1 MSKRVTNFAGKI
13 DSKMIIEY
21 EKDYLE
27 ELYNEGKCKNKKY
40 RFQKS
45 VIAKY
50 QKRIDTLMAATRI
63 EDLFV
68 FNSLNFEALDNGYYS
83 IRIDYHY
90 RLEFKI
96 RQEGSEAIITI
107 CIVTDITNHYQ

>member
-1 MSKRVTNFAGKI
+1 ML
-13 DSKMIIEY
+13 IEY
-21 EKDYLE
+21 EKDYLQ
-27 ELYNEGKCKNKKY
+27 ELYVSGKCKSTKF
-40 RFQKS
+40 RFQKQ
-45 VIAKY
+45 VVQKY
-50 QKRIDTLMAATRI
+50 QKRIDTLIGATRM

-96 RQEGSEAIITI
+96 RVEGEETLISICTI
-107 CIVTDITNHYQ
+107 TDITKHYQ

>member
-1 MSKRVTNFAGKI
+1 MT
-13 DSKMIIEY
+13 IEY
-21 EKDYLE
+21 EKDYLK
-27 ELYNEGKCKNKKY
+27 ELYESSKCKNKKY
-40 RFQKS
+40 RFDAA
-45 VIAKY
+45 VIKKY

-68 FNSLNFEALDNGYYS
+68 LNSLNIEALQGLKDHFS
-83 IRIDYHY
+83 ILIDYHY

-96 RQEGSEAIITI
+96 RTDEAEVILTV

>member
-1 MSKRVTNFAGKI
+1 M
-13 DSKMIIEY
+13 
-21 EKDYLE
+21 
-27 ELYNEGKCKNKKY
+27 LYYQQYSVVVSTDLCCRYNKKFSS
-40 RFQKS
+40 RRKQ
-45 VIAKY
+45 VVQKY
-50 QKRIDTLMAATRI
+50 QKRIDTLIGATRM

-96 RQEGSEAIITI
+96 RVEGEETLISICTI
-107 CIVTDITNHYQ
+107 TDITNHYQ

>member
-1 MSKRVTNFAGKI
+1 M
-13 DSKMIIEY
+13 
-21 EKDYLE
+21 
-27 ELYNEGKCKNKKY
+27 LYYQQYSVVVSTDLCCRYNKKFSS
-40 RFQKS
+40 RQKQ
-45 VIAKY
+45 VVQKY
-50 QKRIDTLMAATRI
+50 QKRIDTLIGATRM

-96 RQEGSEAIITI
+96 RVEGEETLIGICTI
-107 CIVTDITNHYQ
+107 TDITNHYQ

>member
-1 MSKRVTNFAGKI
+1 MKGMFIFAHKRDGMVV
-13 DSKMIIEY
+13 EY
-21 EKDYLE
+21 EKEYLE
-27 ELYNEGKCKNKKY
+27 ELYENGRCKNKKY
-40 RFQKS
+40 RFQKAVVS
-45 VIAKY
+45 KY

-90 RLEFKI
+90 RLEFKL
-96 RQEGSEAIITI
+96 RQEGTERVLTI
-107 CIVTDITNHYQ
+107 CTITDITNHYQ

>member
-1 MSKRVTNFAGKI
+1 MLIK
-13 DSKMIIEY
+13 Y
-21 EKDYLE
+21 EKYYLQ
-27 ELYNEGKCKNKKY
+27 ELYVSGKKKNKKF
-40 RFQKS
+40 RFQKQ
-45 VIAKY
+45 VVQKY
-50 QKRIDTLMAATRI
+50 QKRIDTLIGATRM

-96 RQEGSEAIITI
+96 RVEGEETLISICTI
-107 CIVTDITNHYQ
+107 TDITNHYQ

>member
-1 MSKRVTNFAGKI
+1 MV
-13 DSKMIIEY
+13 IEY
-21 EKDYLE
+21 EKTYLE
-27 ELYNEGKCKNKKY
+27 ELYNDGKCTNKKY

-45 VIAKY
+45 VVIKY

-96 RQEGSEAIITI
+96 RQEGTEPVVTI
-107 CIVTDITNHYQ
+107 CIITDITNHYQ

>member
-1 MSKRVTNFAGKI
+1 ML
-13 DSKMIIEY
+13 IEY
-21 EKDYLE
+21 EKDYLQ
-27 ELYNEGKCKNKKY
+27 ELYVLGKCKSKKF
-40 RFQKS
+40 RFQKQ
-45 VIAKY
+45 VVQKY
-50 QKRIDTLMAATRI
+50 QKRIDTLIGATRM

-96 RQEGSEAIITI
+96 RVEGEETLISICTI
-107 CIVTDITNHYQ
+107 TDITNHYQ